1 MKLNVIII
9 DDSRVQLALSSKL
22 IEKNKHLNLVGT
34 FTNPFLGLNAVNS
47 QDVDL
52 VLLDIEMPEIDG
64 FSLQKLF
71 KDTVEVVM
79 NSTRASF
86 ELQAYLNG
94 AIDFMAKPLSASR
107 LELSVKRVFEM
118 KELLAFEK
126 SLVNTCAS

>member
-22 IEKNKHLNLVGT
+22 IEKNEHLNLVGT
-34 FTNPFLGLNAVNS
+34 FTNPFLGLSAVNS

-52 VLLDIEMPEIDG
+52 VLLDVEMPEIDG
-64 FSLQKLF
+64 FALQKLF
-71 KDTVEVVM
+71 KHSVEVIL

-86 ELQAYLNG
+86 EIQAYLNG
-94 AIDFMAKPLSASR
+94 AIDFMAKPLSTSR
-107 LELSVKRVFEM
+107 LELAVKRVFEM

-126 SLVNTCAS
+126 SKVSTFAS